1 MATASRSKLFCD
13 QVITDKDED
22 KGQQEVH
29 ELSLNVCRL
38 QGYRLLFFLLFS
50 FSFPFFFSWVELQ
63 VYTIPLRSAIRPFRT
78 VLPCTHRNPD
88 RVTPSSHQLEA
99 KSQHSCDLEG
109 LGYTLE
115 AFVFLLA
122 TRFFRKNS
130 PI

>member
-50 FSFPFFFSWVELQ
+50 FSFPFFFLGGI
-63 VYTIPLRSAIRPFRT
+63 TGIHHSASI
-78 VLPCTHRNPD
+78 
-88 RVTPSSHQLEA
+88 SHQTLQNGA
-99 KSQHSCDLEG
+99 ALHSQES
-109 LGYTLE
+109 
-115 AFVFLLA
+115 
-122 TRFFRKNS
+122 
-130 PI
+130 